1 MIIIY
6 GSDTTSVQR
15 FNAET
20 DSFVIALIE
29 HAQVLLIK
37 LIVTFMDI
45 EI

>member
-6 GSDTTSVQR
+6 GSDTTFVQR

-20 DSFVIALIE
+20 DSFVIALTE
-29 HAQVLLIK
+29 NAQVLLIK